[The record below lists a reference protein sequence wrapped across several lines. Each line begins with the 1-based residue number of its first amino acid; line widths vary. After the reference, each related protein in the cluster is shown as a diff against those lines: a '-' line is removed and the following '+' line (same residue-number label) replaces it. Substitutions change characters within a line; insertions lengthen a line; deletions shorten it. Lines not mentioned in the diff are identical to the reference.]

1 MRTSRFTLIELL
13 VVIAIIAIL
22 ASMLLPAL
30 NQARERARTAG
41 CVSNMRQTGL
51 GMAQYIADNN
61 DWSLR
66 CWMFGDGY
74 EGAAWGG
81 VSWDNYLNTL
91 KYVPSAATT
100 CTKIRTPLY
109 DSAPA
114 RGYYIFQSFDH
125 AGGAGYSAYEQGR
138 GKSSR
143 WVNPSVK
150 VGMAD
155 GAGQNLGTN
164 WCNWYIWQYRNHSET
179 IDMRHVNY
187 SNILYLDWHVGKVHI
202 GEHANGSHDKRSFDV
217 FWRE

>member
-30 NQARERARTAG
+30 QQARERARTAG

-143 WVNPSVK
+143 WVNPSAWRTAPGRIWEPTGATGISGSTGTIPRRSTCATSIIRISSTLT
-150 VGMAD
+150 GMSARFISANMRTAVTTSAASTCS
-155 GAGQNLGTN
+155 GG
-164 WCNWYIWQYRNHSET
+164 SE
-179 IDMRHVNY
+179 R
-187 SNILYLDWHVGKVHI
+187 
-202 GEHANGSHDKRSFDV
+202 
-217 FWRE
+217 